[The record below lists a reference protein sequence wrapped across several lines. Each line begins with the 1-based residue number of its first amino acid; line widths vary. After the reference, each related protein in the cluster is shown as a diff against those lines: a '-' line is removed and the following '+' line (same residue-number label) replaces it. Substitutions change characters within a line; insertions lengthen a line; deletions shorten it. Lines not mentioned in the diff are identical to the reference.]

1 MLGNT
6 VDKDRTGRGGGQI
19 VGRYNTDLRGEQVN
33 SVNEAFAD
41 DLTAVFRMSNE
52 AVKCILGIL
61 TRFGELSG
69 LNINMDK
76 THIMIVGREWEGP
89 DKIEGIKVQKECKLL
104 GVQIDYKGKNLQ
116 CHWDKCKTK
125 IQGLINFWKQYNL
138 TVIGRVLVAKT
149 FLLSQVS
156 FLLGIIPIDNNNAK
170 VIEEMIERYAI
181 GKLQIA
187 RDRIYCTIK

>member
-1 MLGNT
+1 M
-6 VDKDRTGRGGGQI
+6 
-19 VGRYNTDLRGEQVN
+19 GRYNTDLRGEQVN